1 MIPDPVSTTNY
12 RECDSAVCI
21 ANGVALPI
29 EGEGDIFMSFQSDFG
44 AIDIQLL
51 DVFLFLS
58 LVTIYCRLS
67 SLRAVPVTHSS
78 AMVTG

>member
-58 LVTIYCRLS
+58 
-67 SLRAVPVTHSS
+67 
-78 AMVTG
+78 